1 MSDTASTPGQQPDE
15 GRVTTEVVDRVLL
28 IGLDRPAKKNA
39 LTPEMFAQISEAY
52 ARYAA
57 DDDLRCAVLYGEGA
71 VFSAG
76 ADLTRLASLTE
87 SGLSYGPDEYDP
99 FGTEGARLTKPLIS
113 AVHGMCFAGG
123 LELALASDFII
134 AAEGTVIGQ
143 PEVARGLFAFGGG
156 AARWGDRVGSGNAM
170 RYLLTGE
177 LLDAREAYRI
187 GLVQEVVPVDG
198 LKDRAMALASVIAA
212 NAPLGVRD
220 TLEVGRIVHDRGLQ
234 AGLDEISP
242 RRDQILRSQDAHEGL
257 VSFTERRPANY
268 VGK

>member
-1 MSDTASTPGQQPDE
+1 
-15 GRVTTEVVDRVLL
+15 
-28 IGLDRPAKKNA
+28 
-39 LTPEMFAQISEAY
+39 
-52 ARYAA
+52 
-57 DDDLRCAVLYGEGA
+57 
-71 VFSAG
+71 
-76 ADLTRLASLTE
+76 
-87 SGLSYGPDEYDP
+87 
-99 FGTEGARLTKPLIS
+99 
-113 AVHGMCFAGG
+113 
-123 LELALASDFII
+123 
-134 AAEGTVIGQ
+134 
-143 PEVARGLFAFGGG
+143 
-156 AARWGDRVGSGNAM
+156 M